1 MAIRIFAILMSLF
14 AFVMVILSTQ
24 DPYLFTIKPQKV
36 DVANMQAFDV
46 LDYELNASSTK
57 ASYQASRWVKYQ
69 DKDIFN
75 DFKVEGVDY
84 NLSSNLLIRN
94 EKMSILEGNVTYI
107 DQNQT
112 TILTQKAIYD
122 MQKKILFSKN
132 QFRAYIGLNEIFGDN
147 FLYDINQKQL
157 KIQGI
162 KAWFLEQ

>member
-1 MAIRIFAILMSLF
+1 MAIKIFAILMGLF

-24 DPYLFTIKPQKV
+24 DPYLFAIKPQKV

-46 LDYELNASSTK
+46 LDYELNTTTTK

-69 DKDIFN
+69 DKDIFD
-75 DFKVEGVDY
+75 DFKVQALDY

-94 EKMSILEGNVTYI
+94 DEKSILEGNVSYF
-107 DQNQT
+107 DKNQT
-112 TILTQKAIYD
+112 SIFTQKAVYNMKD
-122 MQKKILFSKN
+122 KILFSNDTFK
-132 QFRAYIGLNEIFGDN
+132 AYIGVNEVFGN
-147 FLYDINQKQL
+147 SFLYNVDQKEL